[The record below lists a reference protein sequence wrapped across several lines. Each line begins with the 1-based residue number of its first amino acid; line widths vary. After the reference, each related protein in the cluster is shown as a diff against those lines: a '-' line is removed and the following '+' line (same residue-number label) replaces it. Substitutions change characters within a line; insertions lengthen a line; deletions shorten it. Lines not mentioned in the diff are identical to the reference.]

1 MLHLKNTTMETRRRV
16 AGSCAAEWN
25 ATSAMVT
32 TVRTLGTRAHGAQSE
47 RAHERP
53 TSPRE
58 ALSTSEPD
66 RTDQESGPTRL
77 RIRRMRR
84 DRRCAGACRFGSA
97 RGREALRH
105 CCVRVRRRLARLFCE
120 RFRRSRE
127 GRPRMPRTARRSV
140 RARLHRQK
148 RLEVLTV
155 PVICAPAQSV
165 PPSGRA
171 QRRTRPRVRPA
182 SRNC

>member
-1 MLHLKNTTMETRRRV
+1 
-16 AGSCAAEWN
+16 
-25 ATSAMVT
+25 
-32 TVRTLGTRAHGAQSE
+32 
-47 RAHERP
+47 
-53 TSPRE
+53 
-58 ALSTSEPD
+58 
-66 RTDQESGPTRL
+66 
-77 RIRRMRR
+77 
-84 DRRCAGACRFGSA
+84 
-97 RGREALRH
+97 
-105 CCVRVRRRLARLFCE
+105 
-120 RFRRSRE
+120 
-127 GRPRMPRTARRSV
+127 MPRTARRSV